1 MRHIGAQMF
10 VRLDRAVCCEFNSCR
25 FRMKFLKIGTSARG
39 NQYRIAAEF
48 SLPVLGPD
56 SEICPILPVTDF
68 LNLYAPQYLN
78 AACFQVLQDGRGDLS
93 ILPRQKYIAVLE
105 YDYIRA
111 KIPVIRSKFKA
122 NIAASDNHKF
132 AWQSLP
138 FHHSLTGIDKTAAL
152 QSVNQR
158 QKRPSACIDENTLS
172 PKHILRSIRL
182 FQPYPRDPAY
192 ASDRVGYHHWCVSVG
207 DLTPFAAKAFEKGWI
222 GSPEPQLGKDGN
234 RSIWIHDPDGNA
246 LELVQYAPGSP
257 QMQSNQGPYE
267 YGREGLTGIAHVA
280 FTVSDMEQALAFY
293 REKLGFALIESLKD
307 EEGKPWLNYLRV
319 ADGTYLELFY
329 GGRDRVEEKDS
340 SAGFMHMCLECGDIQ
355 ETVEALR
362 GKGAPIDVEPKQG
375 GDKNWQAW
383 THDPDGNK
391 IELMKISP
399 ESPQAKA

>member
-1 MRHIGAQMF
+1 MITKIAHTAMK
-10 VRLDRAVCCEFNSCR
+10 VTDMERAVAFYCGEVG
-25 FRMKFLKIGTSARG
+25 FRKAFELPDAQGNPWIVYLKICDGA
-39 NQYRIAAEF
+39 
-48 SLPVLGPD
+48 
-56 SEICPILPVTDF
+56 F
-68 LNLYAPQYLN
+68 L
-78 AACFQVLQDGRGDLS
+78 
-93 ILPRQKYIAVLE
+93 E
-105 YDYIRA
+105 
-111 KIPVIRSKFKA
+111 
-122 NIAASDNHKF
+122 
-132 AWQSLP
+132 
-138 FHHSLTGIDKTAAL
+138 
-152 QSVNQR
+152 
-158 QKRPSACIDENTLS
+158 
-172 PKHILRSIRL
+172 L
-182 FQPYPRDPAY
+182 FYGGEKDRDPAY

-293 REKLGFALIESLKD
+293 REKLGFALIEFLKD